1 MLSHLTLKK
10 KEIFEEEIEG
20 AEEKAEVEGG
30 KPEVPKGMTQRCKTI
45 GLPLL
50 QKFDEC
56 DSTDEPWY
64 FTGFTAGTF
73 VCLFVC
79 LFTTYHI
86 ISLYDRIKSFPN
98 MLTSSDSF
106 AASSSPA
113 SSASPASFFS
123 PSPAA
128 AAAASVLKVLW
139 SASSPTPLCVRVRV
153 CVTSSLYGQ

>member
-1 MLSHLTLKK
+1 MQTNFSGISISIIYIYALLSFDVKK

-20 AEEKAEVEGG
+20 AEEKAKVEGG

-45 GLPLL
+45 GSPLL

-79 LFTTYHI
+79 LFREGTSHWI
-86 ISLYDRIKSFPN
+86 HCRYDTIN
-98 MLTSSDSF
+98 MYSWGYMQKLL
-106 AASSSPA
+106 
-113 SSASPASFFS
+113 FFYILGYLLHS
-123 PSPAA
+123 GGYNNNLFLR
-128 AAAASVLKVLW
+128 VL
-139 SASSPTPLCVRVRV
+139 R
-153 CVTSSLYGQ
+153 

>member
-73 VCLFVC
+73 VCLFREGTSHWIHC
-79 LFTTYHI
+79 RYDTINMYSWGYMQKLLFCFFLGYLLH
-86 ISLYDRIKSFPN
+86 SGGYNNNLFLRV
-98 MLTSSDSF
+98 LTHC
-106 AASSSPA
+106 
-113 SSASPASFFS
+113 
-123 PSPAA
+123 
-128 AAAASVLKVLW
+128 
-139 SASSPTPLCVRVRV
+139 PL
-153 CVTSSLYGQ
+153 T

>member
-1 MLSHLTLKK
+1 MQTNFSGVSISIIYIYALSFDVKK

-73 VCLFVC
+73 VCLFV
-79 LFTTYHI
+79 
-86 ISLYDRIKSFPN
+86 
-98 MLTSSDSF
+98 
-106 AASSSPA
+106 
-113 SSASPASFFS
+113 
-123 PSPAA
+123 
-128 AAAASVLKVLW
+128 
-139 SASSPTPLCVRVRV
+139 
-153 CVTSSLYGQ
+153 